1 MVDHIVHVY
10 GFNLMNAETLVK
22 DISTEQM
29 VEQPNGVVNHPAWS
43 LGHLVVVANA
53 LGKALG
59 LTSNLPDGWDKTF
72 ATGGEPSDQVSDF
85 PSKEEIL
92 GALREH
98 HERNTDAIKNIDPA
112 ALAAPHPN
120 ENMRSVFPTVGDM
133 VVFLMTGHE
142 MTHLGQIAAWRRVMG
157 LGPASGS

>member
-1 MVDHIVHVY
+1 M
-10 GFNLMNAETLVK
+10 
-22 DISTEQM
+22 
-29 VEQPNGVVNHPAWS
+29 
-43 LGHLVVVANA
+43 ANA

-98 HERNTDAIKNIDPA
+98 HERNTEAIKNIDPA